1 MEKVQLIGA
10 DLATL
15 QELMSTLKEPPFRAK
30 QIMQWIYHRGRFDFQ
45 QMGNLP
51 KTLRD
56 KLDEAAS
63 IELPRVAA
71 RRISRDG
78 THKYLLQLE
87 DGATIETV
95 LIPEG
100 NRRTLCVSSQVGC
113 PMDCRFCATG
123 TQGFRRNLTVG
134 EMVGQVL
141 AVQRDSKEKITNIVL
156 MGMGEPL
163 ANYEQVMGAIRLWND
178 PLGLEI
184 AARRLTVSTCGL
196 VPGIRRLSREG
207 LQVVL
212 AVSLHAPNDDLRNQ
226 IMPIN
231 RRYNLAQLMKACR
244 EYVETTNRRIT
255 FEYALM
261 RNFNDSSE
269 HARQLAQL
277 VKGILCHVNLIPL
290 NPVAAHGWASSTKE
304 QVLLFQK
311 ELAKHNIEATIRAER
326 GADIEAACGQLKS
339 RLGGKEGGNEHSG

>member
-10 DLATL
+10 DLAAM

-30 QIMQWIYHRGRFDFQ
+30 QVMQWIYQRGRFDFQ

-56 KLDEAAS
+56 KLDGAAS
-63 IELPRVAA
+63 IVLPRITA
-71 RRISRDG
+71 RRLSQDG
-78 THKYLLQLE
+78 TQKYLLELA

-100 NRRTLCVSSQVGC
+100 SRRTLCVSSQVGC
-113 PMDCRFCATG
+113 AMDCRFCATG
-123 TQGFRRNLTVG
+123 AQGFERNLTVG

-141 AVQRDSKEKITNIVL
+141 AVQKDSQEKITNIVL

-163 ANYEQVMGAIRLWND
+163 ANYEQVMGAVRLWND
-178 PLGLEI
+178 PLGLGI
-184 AARRLTVSTCGL
+184 AARRLTISTCGL

-212 AVSLHAPNDDLRNQ
+212 AVSLHAPNDDLRNH

-231 RRYNLAQLMKACR
+231 RRYNLTQLMEACR
-244 EYVETTNRRIT
+244 EYVEATNRRIT

-261 RNFNDSSE
+261 QGFNDSPE

-277 VKGILCHVNLIPL
+277 IKGILCHVNLIPL
-290 NPVAAHGWASSTKE
+290 NPVDGHGWTSPTKR
-304 QVLLFQK
+304 QVLLFQE
-311 ELAKHNIEATIRAER
+311 ELARHNIEATVRAAR

-339 RLGGKEGGNEHSG
+339 RLGGKEVGHEHSS

>member
-1 MEKVQLIGA
+1 MEKVELIGA
-10 DLATL
+10 DLETI

-30 QIMQWIYHRGRFDFQ
+30 QIMQWIYHRGRFDFH

-56 KLDEAAS
+56 KLDETAS
-63 IELPRVAA
+63 IALPRITA

-78 THKYLLQLE
+78 TQKYLLELE

-113 PMDCRFCATG
+113 AMDCRFCATG
-123 TQGFRRNLTVG
+123 AQGFQRNLTVG

-141 AVQRDSKEKITNIVL
+141 VVQKDSQDKITNIVL

-163 ANYEQVMGAIRLWND
+163 ANYEQVMGAVRLWND
-178 PLGLEI
+178 PLGLGI
-184 AARRLTVSTCGL
+184 AARRLTISTCGL
-196 VPGIRRLSREG
+196 VPGIERLSREG

-231 RRYNLAQLMKACR
+231 RRYNLSQLMDVCR
-244 EYVETTNRRIT
+244 QYVEATNRRIT

-261 RNFNDSSE
+261 QGFNDSLE

-277 VKGILCHVNLIPL
+277 IKGILCHVNIIPL
-290 NPVAAHGWASSTKE
+290 NPVNGHGWASPTKK
-304 QVLLFQK
+304 QVLLFQQ
-311 ELAKHNIEATIRAER
+311 ELARYNIEATVRAER

-339 RLGGKEGGNEHSG
+339 RLLGKEVGHEHSS